1 MIEVHSDLVK
11 EFKHWVFPGGEV
23 GVKFEFNESGSDDFM
38 IVWRVDN
45 KHDIHREFFILAN
58 AVDAIRQ
65 KFEEINIG
73 LHIPYYPYAR
83 QDRVCNEGES
93 YALKV
98 FENLLKTLD
107 VDNIIVNDLHSQ
119 KSSIR
124 LVEIEQVNCLSKFPT
139 DQYEFLIAPD
149 KGASEKVK
157 QCMEVCSNAKF
168 HVTLNKVRKD
178 GKVIHEDL
186 GPSLSK
192 VTKGLVVDDICDGGA
207 TFISVAKA
215 IKKLNPHLVLD
226 LYVTHGIFSKG
237 LEELSL
243 YYNKI
248 FCYNLMNLDLVDQ
261 VDHII

>member
-1 MIEVHSDLVK
+1 MIEVHSNLVK

-23 GVKFEFNESGSDDFM
+23 GVKFEFNDSGFQHFA
-38 IVWRVDN
+38 IKWKVEN
-45 KHDIHREFFILAN
+45 KSNLHQEFFIVAN

-65 KFEEINIG
+65 KFPKADIY
-73 LHIPYYPYAR
+73 LLIPYYPYAR
-83 QDRVCNEGES
+83 QDRVCHEGES
-93 YALKV
+93 HAMKV
-98 FENLLKTLD
+98 FENLLSTLP
-107 VDNIIVNDLHSQ
+107 VTKVIVRDLHSNTN
-119 KSSIR
+119 SID
-124 LVEIEQVNCLSKFPT
+124 LGEVQQWLCLSKFPT
-139 DQYEFLIAPD
+139 DRYQFLVAPD

-157 QCMEVCSNAKF
+157 RCMEVCSNAKF

-178 GKVIHEDL
+178 GKVIHEPL
-186 GPSLSK
+186 GFIKSPAYRA
-192 VTKGLVVDDICDGGA
+192 LVVDDICDGGA

-215 IKKLNPHLVLD
+215 IKECNPHVQLD

-237 LEELSL
+237 LDELSL